1 MMFKIQVTHANH
13 AGTTWYIPF
22 YTWKAGRS
30 KANPMHT
37 TTCPTILQLSV
48 SNWQLVCIWTC
59 ISATFMRWPP
69 VQLCTYVCM
78 YICTPLCTMYCIQP
92 LVHTLKFLQLYS
104 DFASAS
110 TSCPT
115 GKEAS
120 TVCELSALEVAW
132 QAFQRTYA
140 MGKQTMLILMYIDIN

>member
-1 MMFKIQVTHANH
+1 MPTMQVLLGTFLFTHGRLAGQKPIPCILPRAPPYCNFLFPTGNWYVYGH
-13 AGTTWYIPF
+13 AFLP
-22 YTWKAGRS
+22 
-30 KANPMHT
+30 P
-37 TTCPTILQLSV
+37 
-48 SNWQLVCIWTC
+48 
-59 ISATFMRWPP
+59 FMRWPP